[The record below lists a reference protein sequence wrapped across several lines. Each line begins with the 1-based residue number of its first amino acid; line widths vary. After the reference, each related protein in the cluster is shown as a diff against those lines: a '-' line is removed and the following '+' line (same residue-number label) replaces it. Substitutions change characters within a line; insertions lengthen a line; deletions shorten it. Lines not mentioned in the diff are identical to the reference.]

1 MNRKRTASI
10 VVLATLLMAQALP
23 ARAGAMLCP
32 MKTEARVQAACTGC
46 DAKDPAAASGGLLRS
61 RGCCHMKQGEA
72 FDATPFVLSA
82 SRRALSSEP
91 QNLLAEP
98 VRLLASGSP
107 DGFVRALAWSASP
120 GVSLLASSFRT
131 TVLRN

>member
-1 MNRKRTASI
+1 MNRKRTVSI
-10 VVLATLLMAQALP
+10 VVLAALLMAQALP

-32 MKTEARVQAACTGC
+32 MKTAARVQVACTGC
-46 DAKDPAAASGGLLRS
+46 DAKDPAASGGLLRT

-72 FDATPFVLSA
+72 FDATPVVLSA
-82 SRRALSSEP
+82 RRALSSEP

-98 VRLLASGSP
+98 APLLASGSP
-107 DGFVRALAWSASP
+107 DGLVRALAWSAPP
-120 GVSLLASSFRT
+120 GVSLLYPSFRT

>member
-1 MNRKRTASI
+1 MNRKRTTSI
-10 VVLATLLMAQALP
+10 VVLAALLMAQALP

-32 MKTEARVQAACTGC
+32 MKTEARVQVACTGC
-46 DAKDPAAASGGLLRS
+46 DAKDPAASGGLLRS

-72 FDATPFVLSA
+72 FDATPVVLSA

-91 QNLLAEP
+91 QILLAEP
-98 VRLLASGSP
+98 VPLLASGSP
-107 DGFVRALAWSASP
+107 DGLVRALAWSAPP
-120 GVSLLASSFRT
+120 GVSLLSSSSRT